1 MMYCQLVSGLP
12 FESPKTTSGKF
23 DLLREGRMRQVVIS
37 SAVRTAIGNFL
48 GGLSAFSAT
57 ELGGKVIE
65 EAVKRSKI
73 RKEDVDEVIMGNVLP
88 FGLGQNPARQ
98 AMIKAGLPM
107 SGGAITVNKV
117 CGSGLKAVMLAA
129 QAIAAG
135 DADVIV
141 AGGMESMTRTP
152 YYLENA
158 RTGYRLWDGKLV
170 DGMVHDGLWDVV
182 NDYHMGYTAEIQS
195 KKFNISREEQ
205 DRFAYE
211 SNLRAIE
218 AIRNGTFK
226 QEILP
231 ISVPSKKGD
240 PVLFDTD
247 EGPRDTDL
255 KSMARLKSVFKEGG
269 VVTAG
274 NSSKISDGASALV
287 VMSDEK
293 ARALGVKPTVR
304 VGAQAATGVELEDV
318 LVAPIQSIPKVLKKA
333 GLSLK
338 DIDLFEIN
346 EAFSATTVAVIKT
359 LGIDRERVNVH
370 GGAVAL
376 GHPIGASGARILTTL
391 LYAMKEKG
399 AKRGMASL
407 CLGGAEAVSL
417 IVELV

>member
-1 MMYCQLVSGLP
+1 MTK
-12 FESPKTTSGKF
+12 E
-23 DLLREGRMRQVVIS
+23 VIIT
-37 SAVRTAIGNFL
+37 SAVRTPIGNFL
-48 GGLSAFSAT
+48 GALSSFSAT
-57 ELGGKVIE
+57 ELGGRVIE
-65 EAVKRSKI
+65 EAIKRSQI

-107 SGGAITVNKV
+107 AGGAITVNKV

-129 QAIAAG
+129 QVIQAG
-135 DADVIV
+135 DAEVIV
-141 AGGMESMTRTP
+141 AGGMESMSRVP

-182 NDYHMGYTAEIQS
+182 NDYHMGFTAEIQS
-195 KKFNISREEQ
+195 TKFKISREEQ
-205 DRFAYE
+205 DQFAWE
-211 SNLRAIE
+211 SNQKALKATRE
-218 AIRNGTFK
+218 GKFK
-226 QEILP
+226 EEILP
-231 ISVPSKKGD
+231 IALPSKKGET
-240 PVLFDTD
+240 VLLDTD

-255 KSMARLKSVFKEGG
+255 PSLLKLKSVFKEGG

-287 VMSDEK
+287 LMSLEK
-293 ARALGVKPTVR
+293 AKQLGVKPIAK
-304 VGAQAATGVELEDV
+304 VGAQAAAGVELEDV

-333 GLSLK
+333 GLTLEE
-338 DIDLFEIN
+338 IDLFEIN
-346 EAFSATTVAVIKT
+346 EAFSATTVAIIKT
-359 LGIDRERVNVH
+359 LGIDRQKVNVR

-391 LYAMKEKG
+391 LYAMKERG

-417 IVELV
+417 IVERMDSL

>member
-1 MMYCQLVSGLP
+1 
-12 FESPKTTSGKF
+12 
-23 DLLREGRMRQVVIS
+23 
-37 SAVRTAIGNFL
+37 
-48 GGLSAFSAT
+48 
-57 ELGGKVIE
+57 
-65 EAVKRSKI
+65 
-73 RKEDVDEVIMGNVLP
+73 
-88 FGLGQNPARQ
+88 
-98 AMIKAGLPM
+98 M

-129 QAIAAG
+129 QAIMVG

-141 AGGMESMTRTP
+141 AGGMENMTRTP

-182 NDYHMGYTAEIQS
+182 NDYHMGFTADIQS

-205 DRFAYE
+205 DQFAFE
-211 SNLRAIE
+211 SNQKAMKM
-218 AIRNGTFK
+218 IREGKFK
-226 QEILP
+226 EEILP
-231 ISVPSKKGD
+231 ISIPSKKGEST
-240 PVLFDTD
+240 FFETD
-247 EGPRDTDL
+247 EGPRDPDL
-255 KSMARLKSVFKEGG
+255 QGLAKLKPVFKEGG
-269 VVTAG
+269 VVTAA

-287 VMSDEK
+287 LMAKEK
-293 ARALGVKPTVR
+293 AQSLGVKPLAK
-304 VGAQAATGVELEDV
+304 VGAQAAAGVELEDV

-346 EAFSATTVAVIKT
+346 EAFAATTVAIFKT
-359 LGIDRERVNVH
+359 LGIDRNKVNVH

-376 GHPIGASGARILTTL
+376 GHPIGASGARVLTTL
-391 LYAMKEKG
+391 LYAMRERG

>member
-1 MMYCQLVSGLP
+1 
-12 FESPKTTSGKF
+12 
-23 DLLREGRMRQVVIS
+23 VVIT

-48 GGLSAFSAT
+48 GGLSSFSAT

-88 FGLGQNPARQ
+88 CGLGQNPARQ

-107 SGGAITVNKV
+107 FGGAITVNKV

-129 QAIAAG
+129 QAIVAG
-135 DADVIV
+135 DAEVVV
-141 AGGMESMTRTP
+141 AGGMESMSRTP

-158 RTGYRLWDGKLV
+158 RAGYRLWDGKLV
-170 DGMVHDGLWDVV
+170 DGMVHDGLWDAV

-195 KKFNISREEQ
+195 KKFDISREEQ
-205 DRFAYE
+205 DQFAYD
-211 SNLRAIE
+211 SNLKAMK
-218 AIRNGTFK
+218 ATQGGKFK
-226 QEILP
+226 QEIVP
-231 ISVPSKKGD
+231 IPIPSRKVD
-240 PVLFDTD
+240 PLFFDTD

-269 VVTAG
+269 LVTAA

-287 VMSDEK
+287 VMSKEK
-293 ARALGVKPTVR
+293 ALAMGVEPMAR
-304 VGAQAATGVELEDV
+304 VGAQAAVGVELEDV

-333 GLSLK
+333 GLSLN

-346 EAFSATTVAVIKT
+346 EAFSATTVAIIKT
-359 LGIDRERVNVH
+359 LGIDRERVNVR

-376 GHPIGASGARILTTL
+376 GHPVGASGARILTTL
-391 LYAMKEKG
+391 LYAMRERG
-399 AKRGMASL
+399 ARRGMASL

-417 IVELV
+417 IVEQI

>member
-1 MMYCQLVSGLP
+1 
-12 FESPKTTSGKF
+12 
-23 DLLREGRMRQVVIS
+23 VIT

-48 GGLSAFSAT
+48 GGLSSFSAT

-88 FGLGQNPARQ
+88 CGLGQNPARQ

-107 SGGAITVNKV
+107 FGGAITVNKV

-129 QAIAAG
+129 QAIVAG
-135 DADVIV
+135 DAEVVV
-141 AGGMESMTRTP
+141 AGGMESMSRTP

-158 RTGYRLWDGKLV
+158 RAGYRLWDGKLV

-195 KKFNISREEQ
+195 KKFDISREEQ
-205 DRFAYE
+205 DQFAYD
-211 SNLRAIE
+211 SNLKAMK
-218 AIRNGTFK
+218 ATQGGKFK
-226 QEILP
+226 QEIVP
-231 ISVPSKKGD
+231 IPIPSRKVD
-240 PVLFDTD
+240 PLFFDTD

-269 VVTAG
+269 LVTAA

-287 VMSDEK
+287 VMSKEK
-293 ARALGVKPTVR
+293 ALAMGVEPMAR
-304 VGAQAATGVELEDV
+304 VGAQAAVGVELEDV

-333 GLSLK
+333 GLSLN

-346 EAFSATTVAVIKT
+346 EAFSATTVAIIKT
-359 LGIDRERVNVH
+359 LGIDRERVNVR

-376 GHPIGASGARILTTL
+376 GHPVGASGARILTTL
-391 LYAMKEKG
+391 LYAMRERG
-399 AKRGMASL
+399 ARRGMTSL

-417 IVELV
+417 IVEQI

>member
-1 MMYCQLVSGLP
+1 M
-12 FESPKTTSGKF
+12 
-23 DLLREGRMRQVVIS
+23 REVVIT

-48 GGLSAFSAT
+48 GALTPFSAT

-65 EAVKRSKI
+65 EAVNRSKI
-73 RKEDVDEVIMGNVLP
+73 QKKDVDEVIMGNVLP

-107 SGGAITVNKV
+107 SAGAITINKV

-129 QAIAAG
+129 QVIIAG
-135 DADVIV
+135 DAEVIV
-141 AGGMESMTRTP
+141 AGGMENMSRVP

-195 KKFNISREEQ
+195 KKFVISREEQ
-205 DRFAYE
+205 DQFAHE
-211 SNLRAIE
+211 SNLKAMKS
-218 AIRNGTFK
+218 IREGKFK
-226 QEILP
+226 EEILP
-231 ISVPSKKGD
+231 LPIPSKKAESI
-240 PVLFDTD
+240 VFDTD

-255 KSMARLKSVFKEGG
+255 KAMAKLKSVFKENG
-269 VVTAG
+269 VVTAA

-287 VMSDEK
+287 VMSKEK
-293 ARALGVKPTVR
+293 AQALGIKPMAK
-304 VGAQAATGVELEDV
+304 VGAQAAAGVELEDV
-318 LVAPIQSIPKVLKKA
+318 LVAPIQSIPKALKKA
-333 GLSLK
+333 GLSIK

-346 EAFSATTVAVIKT
+346 EAFSATTVAIIKT
-359 LGIDRERVNVH
+359 LGIDREKVNVH

-376 GHPIGASGARILTTL
+376 GHPIGASGARVLTTL
-391 LYAMKEKG
+391 LYAMKERG

-417 IVELV
+417 IVEKID

>member
-1 MMYCQLVSGLP
+1 MK
-12 FESPKTTSGKF
+12 E
-23 DLLREGRMRQVVIS
+23 VVIT

-48 GGLSAFSAT
+48 GALSPFSAT

-65 EAVKRSKI
+65 EAVRRSGIQK
-73 RKEDVDEVIMGNVLP
+73 KDVDEVIMGNVLP

-129 QAIAAG
+129 QAILAG

-141 AGGMESMTRTP
+141 AGGMENMSRVP

-195 KKFNISREEQ
+195 IKFSISREEQ
-205 DRFAYE
+205 DQFALE
-211 SNLRAIE
+211 SNLRSIQARRE
-218 AIRNGTFK
+218 GK
-226 QEILP
+226 LKEEILP
-231 ISVPSKKGD
+231 LSIPSKKGE
-240 PVLFDTD
+240 PTVFDTD
-247 EGPRDTDL
+247 EGPRETDL
-255 KSMARLKSVFKEGG
+255 KSMAKLKSVFKEGG
-269 VVTAG
+269 VVTAA

-287 VMSDEK
+287 LMSKDK
-293 ARALGVKPTVR
+293 ALALGVKPMAK
-304 VGAQAATGVELEDV
+304 VGAQAAAGVELEDV
-318 LVAPIQSIPKVLKKA
+318 LVAPIQSIPKCLKKA

-338 DIDLFEIN
+338 EIDLFEIN
-346 EAFSATTVAVIKT
+346 EAFSATTVAIFKT
-359 LGIDRERVNVH
+359 LGIDEEKVNVH
-370 GGAVAL
+370 GGAVAI
-376 GHPIGASGARILTTL
+376 GHPIGASGARVLTTL
-391 LYAMKEKG
+391 LYAMKDRG

-417 IVELV
+417 IVEQV